1 MIETII
7 AVAGTLAGTAGGY
20 WLQQRGARV
29 ERAEVREQEL
39 RRERLAAV
47 TNFAAAVANHRAAMW
62 VREDLRLAGADPAQV
77 QAARERSHETRAAI
91 TAPLTAV
98 TLLAP
103 DLARGAAEAAEG
115 AYALRSAPTRQALAE
130 RRAAA
135 ITAAEAFV
143 AAARAL
149 I

>member
-1 MIETII
+1 MIDSII
-7 AVAGTLAGTAGGY
+7 AVAGTLAGTVSGY
-20 WLQQRGARV
+20 RLGHWGARV
-29 ERAEVREQEL
+29 ERAEAREQEL

-47 TNFAAAVANHRAAMW
+47 TGFAATVANHRTAMW

-98 TLLAP
+98 TLIAP
-103 DLARGAAEAAEG
+103 DLARWAAEAANG

-135 ITAAEAFV
+135 ITAADEFV